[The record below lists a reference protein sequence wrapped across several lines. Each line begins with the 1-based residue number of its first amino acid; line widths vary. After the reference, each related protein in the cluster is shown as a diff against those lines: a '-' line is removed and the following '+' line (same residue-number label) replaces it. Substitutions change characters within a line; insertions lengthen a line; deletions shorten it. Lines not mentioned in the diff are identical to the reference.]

1 MICDFLYSMMMLIMF
16 LEGVYK
22 FVFVFCF
29 VKYRCNWVY
38 NKLISFIV
46 YLQILVK

>member
-1 MICDFLYSMMMLIMF
+1 MIFDFLYSMMMLIMF

-22 FVFVFCF
+22 FVFV
-29 VKYRCNWVY
+29 KYRCNQVY